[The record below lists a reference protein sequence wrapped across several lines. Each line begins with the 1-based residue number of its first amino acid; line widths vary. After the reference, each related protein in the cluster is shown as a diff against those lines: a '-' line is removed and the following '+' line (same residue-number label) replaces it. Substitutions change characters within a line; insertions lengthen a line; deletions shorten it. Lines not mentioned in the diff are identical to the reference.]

1 MQTEIQHNSVEVD
14 DTIDLQDLLL
24 TIAENFRL
32 LVFGSLLVGVLAY
45 GAAFLIP
52 ETYESSAILKI
63 DAPTDAKESGF
74 MNAGMSPADVAALIT
89 SKAVLNR
96 SLRSL
101 GQLDGTDE
109 REAEDRLD
117 ELRGNVSVK
126 VGRADGLLT
135 LKVTAPS
142 AAVAEKTASTI
153 LKFAFEESR
162 PGDADQ
168 EKLQAEVV
176 LIKQLLAELEDA
188 SDLARN
194 RLAKAKES
202 ANADI
207 GEQADTLARLAIN
220 RIELQNSLYQLER
233 RAVGVSDSNLLQAP
247 TLPLS
252 PVSPRKALIALLAT
266 LGSGFTL
273 LMFVFMRQ
281 AWKTNS
287 MTELQ
292 RHRWLAL
299 RKKYGLKR

>member
-1 MQTEIQHNSVEVD
+1 MHPETQHNAVEVD
-14 DTIDLQDLLL
+14 DTVDLQDLLL

-32 LVFGSLLVGVLAY
+32 LVFGSLFVGVLAY
-45 GAAFLIP
+45 GTTFLMT

-63 DAPTDAKESGF
+63 DTPTNAQNSGF
-74 MNAGMSPADVAALIT
+74 VNAGMSPADMAALIT
-89 SKAVLNR
+89 SNAVLNR

-109 REAEDRLD
+109 REAENRLNK
-117 ELRGNVSVK
+117 LRGNVSAK

-135 LKVTAPS
+135 LKVAAPS
-142 AAVAEKTASTI
+142 AQAAQKTATTI

-162 PGDADQ
+162 SQGADQ

-176 LIKQLLAELEDA
+176 LTKQLLAELEDA
-188 SDLARN
+188 TDLARN
-194 RLAKAKES
+194 RLTKAKEDAS
-202 ANADI
+202 ADI

-233 RAVGVSDSNLLQAP
+233 SAAGVSDSNLLQAP
-247 TLPLS
+247 ALPLS
-252 PVSPRKALIALLAT
+252 PVSPRKALIALLAM
-266 LGSGFTL
+266 LGSGFAL
-273 LMFVFMRQ
+273 LMFIFLRQ

-287 MTELQ
+287 MTEQQ

-299 RKKYGLKR
+299 RKKYGLKH